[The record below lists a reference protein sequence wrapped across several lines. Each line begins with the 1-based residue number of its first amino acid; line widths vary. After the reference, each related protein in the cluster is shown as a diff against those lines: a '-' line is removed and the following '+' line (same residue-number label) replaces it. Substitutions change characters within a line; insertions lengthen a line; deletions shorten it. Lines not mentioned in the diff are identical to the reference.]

1 MALFVSP
8 WWPDEDLMLAIHA
21 MVRNGYG
28 FADVMDM
35 GVDDLD
41 DFMTVAE
48 KYNRMIADAT
58 PI

>member
-1 MALFVSP
+1 
-8 WWPDEDLMLAIHA
+8 MLAIHA

-58 PI
+58 PT